1 MRVFL
6 KNISGQL
13 KQFSKSLDKKSI
25 LIDQPWALIDD
36 EFEMQKLI
44 FKKNGELIMSKN
56 GNVTTG
62 SWEYLA
68 AANSLLID
76 LVEDKILCKEEYID
90 DTVMILKLDGTDN
103 RFFAL
108 ANENELPDLNVFDY
122 LQNLRKITLRLSYKE
137 LNSGQVLEITNC
149 FSAYTTPVY
158 IDGETPKDGDYVTK
172 KTNERIVV
180 KNGMIDQSYKSKSYT
195 TKSGLLIYIDQQYS
209 ESYNVGEYVYKDPD
223 RVNVLE
229 DGVYKL
235 GLFKKI
241 KVVDGQIIR

>member
-68 AANSLLID
+68 TANSLLLD
-76 LVEDKILCKEEYID
+76 RGEDKILCKEEFID
-90 DTVMILKLDGTDN
+90 EAVLILKLDGTDS

-108 ANENELPDLNVFDY
+108 ANENILPNLNIQSY
-122 LQNLRKITLRLSYKE
+122 LQKLRRAKLFISTKVLTT
-137 LNSGQVLEITNC
+137 GQTLEIPYYDINNNN
-149 FSAYTTPVY
+149 PIY
-158 IDGETPKDGDYVTK
+158 IDGEVPEDGDYITK
-172 KTNERIVV
+172 NTNERYTVRDGLL
-180 KNGMIDQSYKSKSYT
+180 KQSYKLNTYT
-195 TKSGLLIYIDQQYS
+195 TKNGLDIYIDQRYTTYH
-209 ESYNVGEYVYKDPD
+209 ESDFVYRDPN
-223 RVNVLE
+223 RTTPLA
-229 DGVYKL
+229 DGTYKL

-241 KVVDGQIIR
+241 KVKDGCLID